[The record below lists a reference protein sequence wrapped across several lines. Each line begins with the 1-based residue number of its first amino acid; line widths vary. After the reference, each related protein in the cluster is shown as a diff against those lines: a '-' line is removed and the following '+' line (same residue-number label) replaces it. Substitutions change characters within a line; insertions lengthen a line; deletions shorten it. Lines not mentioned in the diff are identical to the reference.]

1 MSITLIDYLTFPF
14 NDGKGLRTDQLEG
27 PYNQEQLRALG
38 LEPLSAFSLRWLRHK
53 SWWTGDDETERFL
66 AVAYDNDA
74 PWAFVRTKTGNLL
87 ILSDGSRRELA
98 GAAFDPNGVAIVEDH
113 AYTLK
118 GQELSIW
125 DGSDKRILHVGVS
138 GAHLY
143 RLPVAAETDQ
153 WLGID
158 ASATKFFALRANEAG
173 DDLDLAVS
181 DVTEITRPP
190 FTGSDQ
196 LARLLITAAAATAKL
211 WDSAVSTSAAT
222 GDLRVYEAAQGII
235 DLGSLD
241 IENSHHLADNGGELV
256 RMEIKSGITG
266 GDELALNN
274 FVGSFTGDNA
284 ITSSL
289 GIGTVRITNQGSNV
303 DLVIRRTAASTTGF
317 NTWVDSV
324 QDDGGA
330 GKSFYLIDAAGN
342 VAEFLI
348 STRSD
353 AKTGFINWIG
363 YLSDVRSQNL
373 GEAFTLIVARSGGL
387 TPHTFVRLGRAPAS
401 TAVWSDWD
409 KQRYSLYYVSP
420 DPANVVQEILFEDV
434 DLETDDILE
443 WRISG
448 AASPDRPAPNAVFRL
463 IVAERGGLSLI
474 SESATVLSDPTL
486 LTVPMTDPPSGLPVA
501 MSVRNDK
508 LAVLFTGG
516 GVGVWDVAAN
526 AITRAS
532 GEDINFNQHVSADT
546 PASLIFDGLPLIYHT
561 SDYVRQWKEPLTPV
575 SMDVAAALPAAAD
588 QPRTRLTAIG
598 EDAATGLLE
607 SPYYRHIASP
617 FLSLLRA
624 DYLGAGRIGY
634 CVASLGDTVQGPAI
648 SAGGSINPEIPN
660 LLTLAQEDIP
670 FSKKVQIILEST
682 DVGTLGTETD
692 PISLKIAPHGDRA
705 NLITVVLT
713 EITGQPTGRKRWEAE
728 LATSLL
734 DANVI
739 YEFGIFVTRAA
750 VRGLLTLHAGDYLE
764 QITDKTIGN
773 FAAADLGRRALIDA
787 RQRGRVRSIIGSPD
801 FHEDNY
807 LDLQL
812 DHSAGR
818 AWIGERRPVGATP
831 STASSTAWAPG
842 APNGDNF
849 RGSRTSEPSTAD
861 TDRYDIYY
869 DIGRDQWRTRTDSY
883 GSVVFWE
890 ARGFGFAIKS
900 SKILGTFHWLGAR
913 ADANEAANHVGSSIN
928 LNDFY
933 LFYSRADR
941 RIDVITASTWAL
953 GGTRLYQYEP
963 HYLVTQPDLATALIK
978 LSTGLFKPEVLS
990 EMPLA
995 GFEVNNAH
1003 NQAHWPQDQKQKF
1016 KRILVEDDDDRLISM
1031 EIRWR
1036 ERKSTSPNST
1046 QFIDRSASI
1055 TLQAGMFRHFEDR
1068 RNWNYVDQITATAAG
1083 KTYIANSAVSS
1094 ADIFVRKPDYQYSR
1108 IDESGEMK
1116 ISYGRYHID
1125 ANPSAS
1131 ILLEDGIMFSF
1142 GRKVGS
1148 QSAINNTLIQEFRCR
1163 ILLHV

>member
-1 MSITLIDYLTFPF
+1 MTITSYDYLEFPF
-14 NDGKGLRTDQLEG
+14 NDGKGIRTDQLDG
-27 PYNQEQLRALG
+27 PYSQEQFRSLG
-38 LEPLSAFSLRWLRHK
+38 LGSLPSFSLRWLRHK
-53 SWWTGDDETERFL
+53 SWWTGDKDDEQLL

-74 PWAFVRTKTGNLL
+74 PWAFVRTKTGNLAV
-87 ILSDGSRRELA
+87 LSDGSRRELA

-118 GQELSIW
+118 GRELSIW
-125 DGSDKRILHVGVS
+125 DGSNKRILHVGVS

-153 WLGID
+153 WLGVD

-181 DVTEITRPP
+181 GVTDITRPP

-196 LARLLITAAAATAKL
+196 LARLLITAAAAAGKV
-211 WDSAVSTSAAT
+211 WDSAVSTTAAT

-284 ITSSL
+284 ITGSL

-303 DLVIRRTAASTTGF
+303 DLIIRRTAASTTSF
-317 NTWVDSV
+317 SAWVDSV

-330 GKSFYLIDAAGN
+330 GKSVYLIDATGN
-342 VAEFLI
+342 VAEFLV

-353 AKTGFINWIG
+353 AGAGFINWIG

-373 GEAFTLIVARSGGL
+373 GETFTLIVARSGGL

-448 AASPDRPAPNAVFRL
+448 AASPDRPAPNAAFRL
-463 IVAERGGLSLI
+463 IVAERGGLSLV

-486 LTVPMTDPPSGLPVA
+486 LTVPMTDPPSGLPIA
-501 MSVRNDK
+501 MSVRSDK

-516 GVGVWDVAAN
+516 EAGIWDVTAN
-526 AITRAS
+526 AVTRAS
-532 GEDINFNQHVSADT
+532 GEDINFNQYVSPDT
-546 PASLIFDGLPLIYHT
+546 PASLIFDGIPLIHHT
-561 SDYVRQWKEPLTPV
+561 SEYVRQWKKTPPDPAST
-575 SMDVAAALPAAAD
+575 SMDVAAALPAVAD
-588 QPRTRLTAIG
+588 HLRTRLVAIG
-598 EDAATGLLE
+598 KDRAGGLAG
-607 SPYYRHIASP
+607 SPYYRHTALDYSN
-617 FLSLLRA
+617 LRV
-624 DYLGAGRIGY
+624 DYLGAGRIGF
-634 CVASLGDTVQGPAI
+634 CTESLGDDTVVGPALVQG
-648 SAGGSINPEIPN
+648 GSVEPPVVG
-660 LLTLAQEDIP
+660 LTALAQEPLPAGGVRVFIECTTAGP
-670 FSKKVQIILEST
+670 LGMEVGNITLST
-682 DVGTLGTETD
+682 KVGTAVRVET
-692 PISLKIAPHGDRA
+692 ILVEK
-705 NLITVVLT
+705 
-713 EITGQPTGRKRWEAE
+713 TGLAMGLRRWEKE
-728 LATSLL
+728 LAAPLFIPDTLL
-734 DANVI
+734 I
-739 YEFGIFVTRAA
+739 FGFPRSPAGAIPI
-750 VRGLLTLHAGDYLE
+750 HPGDYLVPLF
-764 QITDKTIGN
+764 DKTATDIE
-773 FAAADLGRRALIDA
+773 AAALAERGLVAA
-787 RQRGRVRSIIGSPD
+787 RQRGRVRSIAGSPD
-801 FHEDNY
+801 FHADNY
-807 LDLQL
+807 RDVQL
-812 DHSAGR
+812 NHAQAR
-818 AWIGERRPVGATP
+818 AWIGERRPIGSTP
-831 STASSTAWAPG
+831 ASASSTAWNPG
-842 APNGDNF
+842 SKFKGA
-849 RGSRTSEPSTAD
+849 RTSQPTTAD
-861 TDRYDIYY
+861 TNRWDFYY
-869 DIGRDQWRTRTDSY
+869 DIGRDQWRTRTDSF

-890 ARGFGFAIKS
+890 ARGFGFAISRS
-900 SKILGTFHWLGAR
+900 STAGVFHWLGAR
-913 ADANEAANHVGSSIN
+913 ADANEAAHHVGSSIAN
-928 LNDFY
+928 AENY
-933 LFYSRADR
+933 IFYSRVNR
-941 RIDVITASTWAL
+941 RVELITTSTWDK
-953 GGTRLYQYEP
+953 GGDRIYQYEP
-963 HYLVTQPDLATALIK
+963 HYLVTQVDLVAAMAVAHT
-978 LSTGLFKPEVLS
+978 PEVIS

-995 GFEVNNAH
+995 GFDVDNSDD
-1003 NQAHWPQDQKQKF
+1003 QARWPSDQRQAF
-1016 KRILVEDDDDRLISM
+1016 KRILVEADDDRLISM

-1046 QFIDRSASI
+1046 QFFDRAVSI
-1055 TLQAGMFRHFEDR
+1055 TIQAGMFRHFDDR
-1068 RNWNYVDQITATAAG
+1068 RNWNYVDQATATAAG
-1083 KTYIANSAVSS
+1083 KTYISNSAASS
-1094 ADIFVRKPDYQYSR
+1094 ADLFVRKPDWQYSR

-1148 QSAINNTLIQEFRCR
+1148 QSSLNDTLIQKVRCR